1 MNSSLEIQ
9 DKDAAF
15 EREKVAIA
23 VKDAVESVLNFDT
36 LYQHSKVSQWVSTII
51 ESCMKK
57 LMGMEKPFKY
67 IVTCVI
73 MQNNGAGFHTAT
85 SCYWESCDGSYI
97 HKFEGKNLYCI
108 TSVYCVSL

>member
-1 MNSSLEIQ
+1 
-9 DKDAAF
+9 
-15 EREKVAIA
+15 
-23 VKDAVESVLNFDT
+23 
-36 LYQHSKVSQWVSTII
+36 
-51 ESCMKK
+51 MKK

-67 IVTCVI
+67 IGKWVEIFSFMIQVSDIFETVTCVI